1 MTDKSFF
8 LSLKDTNVL
17 KGVALLM
24 LLFHHL
30 FYVQKGLY
38 DDIQLT
44 STHALVQDIGI
55 WCKLCVAIFIF
66 LSGYGLTV
74 GAMKT
79 NGITNLRYFYWH
91 RFTKLL
97 LNYWFIWLIFVPVS
111 VFVFGR
117 TFSDAYQSHII
128 PKLILD
134 FFGIINCFGW
144 YGYNATWWFY
154 SCIIVL
160 YFCFPFLYR
169 MQERNPILTMATIVS
184 ICFLPTPLFASAKI
198 YFASFYMGMVVCR
211 YQNNTLKI
219 TPPNHQILWWIVFA
233 LLSVE
238 RFIVHDVLFFDAF
251 LTLALVMTY
260 KSIRLPQLAASVF
273 NFFGKHSMNIFLFHT
288 FIYYYWFR
296 DFIYA
301 SRNPIIIYLILLAIC
316 LVVSLTLE
324 YIKKIILFDKFVNYI
339 DSLYGIR

>member
-1 MTDKSFF
+1 MNNPQF

-17 KGVALLM
+17 KGIALLM

-55 WCKLCVAIFIF
+55 WCKLCVAIFVF

-79 NGITNLRYFYWH
+79 NGITNLGHFYWH

-111 VFVFGR
+111 VFVFVR

-128 PKLILD
+128 PKFILD

-160 YFCFPFLYR
+160 YLSFPFLYR
-169 MQERNPILTMATIVS
+169 MQERNPILTMATIVC
-184 ICFLPTPLFASAKI
+184 ICFLPIPLFVSAKI
-198 YFASFYMGMVVCR
+198 YFATFYMGMVLCR
-211 YQNNTLKI
+211 EQNNNFKI
-219 TPPNHQILWWIVFA
+219 TPPPHQFLWWIVLV

-238 RFIVHDVLFFDAF
+238 RFVVHDVLFFDAF
-251 LTLALVMTY
+251 LTLALVMAF
-260 KSIRLPQLAASVF
+260 KSLKLPKPIVSAFCFL
-273 NFFGKHSMNIFLFHT
+273 GKHSMNIFLFHT

-301 SRNPIIIYLILLAIC
+301 SRNPVIIFILLLTIC
-316 LVVSLTLE
+316 IFVSLCLE
-324 YIKKIILFDKFVNYI
+324 GLKKLICFQAIEEKIDKLV
-339 DSLYGIR
+339 